1 MNRKKIAVRRKQM
14 NVLVIN
20 CGSSSLKYQLI
31 NSDTEAVLAKGLCER
46 IGIDGRLVYQLAG
59 HDKEITEAPMP
70 THKEGIQM
78 VLDALV
84 NPKTGAVKSL
94 SEIDAVGH
102 RVVHGGEKFAQSVVL
117 NEEVLAKVEECNELA
132 PLHNPA
138 NLIGIRVCQELMP
151 GVPMVGVF
159 DTAFHQT
166 MPQKAYLYGLP
177 YEYYE
182 KYKVRRYGFHGTS
195 HSFVS
200 KHVAEFLGKDLND
213 SKIIV
218 AHLGNGASISAVLN
232 GKCVD
237 TSMGLTP
244 LEGLVMGTR
253 SGDIDPAIMEFIAKK
268 ENLDIA
274 GVMNVLNKKSGVQ
287 GISGL
292 SSDFRDLEEGM
303 EAGNER
309 ATAAIEVFS
318 YRVAKYI
325 GSYVAAMNGVDVIA
339 FTAGIGENAPIV
351 RSKVLAY
358 LGYLGIT
365 VDEEA
370 NGKRGDDIVIS
381 TPDSKVTVCVIP
393 TNEELAI
400 ARETVA
406 LVK

>member
-1 MNRKKIAVRRKQM
+1 M

-200 KHVAEFLGKDLND
+200 KRLAEFLNFDYNNSRL
-213 SKIIV
+213 IV
-218 AHLGNGASISAVLN
+218 AHLGNGASISAVLD

-268 ENLDIA
+268 ENLDID
-274 GVMNVLNKKSGVQ
+274 GIMDVLNKKSGVE
-287 GISGL
+287 GLSGV
-292 SSDFRDLEEGM
+292 SSDFRDLEAAYHEG
-303 EAGNER
+303 NPR
-309 ATAAIEVFS
+309 AIAACEVFA

-325 GSYVAAMNGVDVIA
+325 GAYVAAMNGVDAIA
-339 FTAGIGENAPIV
+339 FTAGIGENTSFI
-351 RSKVLAY
+351 REKILAY
-358 LGYLGIT
+358 FGYLGIT
-365 VDEEA
+365 MDKEA
-370 NGKRGDDIVIS
+370 NMVRGEDKIIS
-381 TPDSKVTVCVIP
+381 TPDSKVTVCIIP

-406 LVK
+406 LVG

>member
-1 MNRKKIAVRRKQM
+1 M

-31 NSDTEAVLAKGLCER
+31 NSDTEDVLAKGLCER
-46 IGIDGRLVYQLAG
+46 IGIDGRLVYQKAG
-59 HDKEITEAPMP
+59 CEKEVTEAAMP
-70 THKEGIQM
+70 THKEAIQM

-84 NPKTGAVKSL
+84 NEKTGAVKSL
-94 SEIDAVGH
+94 SEVNAVGH
-102 RVVHGGEKFAQSVVL
+102 RIVHGGEKFASSVVITD
-117 NEEVLAKVEECNELA
+117 EVLDAVAECNDLA

-138 NLIGIRVCQELMP
+138 NLIGINACKELMP
-151 GVPMVGVF
+151 GVPMVAVF

-200 KHVAEFLGKDLND
+200 KEIASFLGMDLEN

-218 AHLGNGASISAVLN
+218 CHLGNGASVSAVKD

-253 SGDIDPAIMEFIAKK
+253 SGDIDPAIMEYIAKK

-274 GVMNVLNKKSGVQ
+274 GVMNVLNKKSGVE

-292 SSDFRDLEEGM
+292 SSDFRDLVDGM
-303 EAGNER
+303 EAGNKR
-309 ATAAIEVFS
+309 AEAAVEVFC
-318 YRVAKYI
+318 YRVAKYV
-325 GSYVAAMNGVDVIA
+325 GAYAAAMNGVDAIA
-339 FTAGIGENAPIV
+339 FTAGIGENAALV
-351 RSKVLAY
+351 REKVCEY
-358 LGYLGIT
+358 LGYLGIAI
-365 VDEEA
+365 DKAENA
-370 NGKRGDDIVIS
+370 KRGDNVVIS
-381 TPDSKVTVCVIP
+381 TADSRVKVAVIP

-400 ARETVA
+400 CRETVA

>member
-1 MNRKKIAVRRKQM
+1 M

-31 NSDTEAVLAKGLCER
+31 NSESEAVLAKGLCER
-46 IGIDGRLVYQLAG
+46 IGIDGRLTYQKAG
-59 HDKEITEAPMP
+59 CDKEITEAAMP
-70 THKEGIQM
+70 THKEAIQL

-84 NPKTGAVKSL
+84 NEKTGAVASL
-94 SEIDAVGH
+94 SEVNAVGH
-102 RVVHGGEKFAQSVVL
+102 RVVHGGEKFASSVVI
-117 NEEVLAKVEECNELA
+117 NDEVLAAVEECNDLA

-138 NLIGIRVCQELMP
+138 NLIGIHACAELMP
-151 GVPMVGVF
+151 GVPQVGVF

-166 MPQKAYLYGLP
+166 MPEKAFLYGLP

-200 KHVAEFLGKDLND
+200 KRTAEFLGLDLNN

-218 AHLGNGASISAVLN
+218 AHLGNGASISAVVN

-274 GVMNVLNKKSGVQ
+274 GVMNVLNKKSGVL
-287 GISGL
+287 GISKK
-292 SSDFRDLEEGM
+292 SSDFRDLEDGM
-303 EAGNER
+303 AAGDPLC
-309 ATAAIEVFS
+309 AAAIEVFS

-325 GSYVAAMNGVDVIA
+325 GSYVAAMNGVDAIA
-339 FTAGIGENAPIV
+339 FTAGIGENGPVV
-351 RSKVLAY
+351 REKVLEY
-358 LGYLGIT
+358 LGFLGIKL
-365 VDEEA
+365 DPEA
-370 NGKRGDDIVIS
+370 NKKRGEDNVIS
-381 TPDSKVTVCVIP
+381 TADSKVKVAVIP

-400 ARETVA
+400 CRETVA
-406 LVK
+406 LL

>member
-1 MNRKKIAVRRKQM
+1 M

-20 CGSSSLKYQLI
+20 CGSSSLKFQLI
-31 NSDTEAVLAKGLCER
+31 NSESEEVLAKGLCER
-46 IGIDGRLVYQLAG
+46 IGIDGSLTYQPEG
-59 HDKEITEAPMP
+59 EEKVKSDKAMP
-70 THKEGIQM
+70 THTEAIQF
-78 VLDALV
+78 VIDALTDA
-84 NPKTGAVKSL
+84 KTGVVKSL
-94 SEIDAVGH
+94 DEIGAVGH
-102 RVVHGGEKFAQSVVL
+102 RIVHGGEKFASSVVITD
-117 NEEVLAKVEECNELA
+117 EVLAAVEECNDLA

-138 NLIGIRVCQELMP
+138 NLIGINACRKLML
-151 GVPMVGVF
+151 GTPMVGVF

-166 MPQKAYLYGLP
+166 MPEKAYLYGLP

-182 KYKVRRYGFHGTS
+182 KHAVRRYGFHGTS

-200 KHVAEFLGKDLND
+200 KHAAEFLGLDLHA

-232 GKCVD
+232 GQCVD

-253 SGDIDPAIMEFIAKK
+253 SGDIDPAIMEYIAKK

-274 GVMNVLNKKSGVQ
+274 GVMNVLNKKSGVL
-287 GISGL
+287 GISNNL

-303 EAGNER
+303 NDGNKY
-309 ATAAIEVFS
+309 AKAAMEVFC

-325 GSYVAAMNGVDVIA
+325 GSYAAAMNGVDAIA
-339 FTAGIGENAPIV
+339 FTAGIGENSGTV
-351 RSKVLAY
+351 RRMVLDY
-358 LGYLGIT
+358 LGYLGIS

-370 NGKRGDDIVIS
+370 NKKRGEDLVIS
-381 TPDSKVTVCVIP
+381 AEGSKVKVAVIP

-406 LVK
+406 LV